1 MLPHRLIIS
10 GKNERREYLSLNHS
24 PLFKSL
30 PDRDFTQ
37 EQKLSY
43 HIFLHEKL
51 PKLLNFYFPAEFS
64 DYNNSLKIK
73 VEEIKCSEPEISEE
87 EAKNES
93 LTWNHTISFNWIV
106 VWECLKIQID
116 RKCEKQ
122 KCSTQIFN
130 LIGMDYCPNHQ
141 DKESSIK
148 TVSFWENLFSKHKI
162 TNPQEKK
169 IFSCLYRWVEESFK
183 IEKFTCKK
191 KDFSTKEL
199 NSLINQTRN
208 QLQDL
213 KVHKS
218 EKSFE
223 NITWHLT
230 SKIKALEENKYQ
242 EWEIRENKRSKKEK
256 ELKIFLEILEQEEN
270 ELLVSF
276 YCEQGKRLD
285 FCHLPKI
292 NSQGTFIINGHE
304 KVVVLQSV
312 RAPTI
317 YHFATEK
324 QNAFYSE
331 IIPFKGP
338 WISISYSTKKARN
351 IELKF
356 LNSKT
361 SINLLDILKTFAVNQ
376 ELLEQLFSPEDLNLE
391 DYQKVESLETG
402 DSLPQ
407 FLFTKKNS
415 YFDIGKL
422 GRRKFSQKTD
432 IFQYLH
438 GQILAEDLRDK
449 SGKLIL
455 KKNTILEGEKF
466 QILQQN
472 FKNKKLGSF
481 TIPHSKHKLY
491 IVKIQSPKNK
501 KTSLSLI
508 NKEEISLEES
518 TYFDLADLICAVS
531 SHINLYYGLGKIE
544 KEEEKDKLE
553 NQIVRR
559 VGDLVHNIF
568 DNKLGSFLQDI
579 DNQYLSNISQLKK
592 ADLTKIPG
600 LTKSP
605 KTNLNDFDKSIN
617 LFFNR
622 STLVQL
628 QNQNNPLARVSYSK
642 KLSVLG
648 RGGFKSTNTTLE
660 ARNINSSYCG
670 RYDLVET
677 PEGQRVGLVHNLT
690 ISAEINNEGQI
701 ATSYYLVE
709 QGTITNKLVYLTSEE
724 EWNQYI
730 THPNIKINEKNE
742 IIEPVVPVIYQGD
755 LLLMPK
761 EKVNY
766 IYSSF
771 HHLNSLTTAAIPFF
785 SHNDATR
792 ILMAANM
799 QRQALPLLVNQE
811 PLVASGIEASLLK
824 NSPLS
829 INAEEKGQVKYVD
842 SQKIIVKETNS
853 KEKVYKL
860 KQLVASNKNTL
871 DLSLPLVKKGD
882 KVEKGQIIACDK
894 CFKNGELALGHNLRV
909 AYLCLEGHNYEDAII
924 VNGNLIKKDILTSF
938 FVKKHTIIR
947 HNTKHGPEVFTSS
960 FPHSEKKQFPHLG
973 KDGIVKIG
981 SKVKG
986 DDILVG
992 KLTPDPRPRQET
1004 EEELLLMSILGE
1016 KAQKFV
1022 NSSLRLPHGEE
1033 GTVYDVKRKELKKKN
1048 ELEMIEIYIIKERKI
1063 ESGDKLTT
1071 RFGSKGVV
1079 GKVVPETDMPFDEE
1093 GKTFD
1098 IILNPLGIPTRM
1110 NIGQLLETILSS
1122 VAHKLNTKFLF
1133 RPFNNLSL
1141 ETIKKI
1147 ISEAKIKN
1155 FGFQKLFDGKTGLP
1169 FQQPIF
1175 CGFVYA
1181 FALNHKVTDKIH
1193 ARGAGPEFPYSLIY
1207 QQPLKGRAQNGGQR
1221 VGEMEGW
1228 CLEAHGAPYNLM
1240 EMMGPKSDD
1249 IHKRRLIQ
1257 NELLF
1262 GDRQTDL
1269 RSSQNESFNLLI
1281 QYLRGIGFN
1290 LIATDNHDREIDFY
1304 KYFGKN

>member
-1 MLPHRLIIS
+1 MLPYRLITS

-43 HIFLHEKL
+43 HNFLHKKL

-64 DYNNSLKIK
+64 DYNNSVKIK
-73 VEEIKCSEPEISEE
+73 VEEIKCHEPEISEE

-93 LTWNHTISFNWIV
+93 LTWNHTISFNWTV
-106 VWECLKIQID
+106 TWECRKMQIGLHQ
-116 RKCEKQ
+116 E
-122 KCSTQIFN
+122 SN
-130 LIGMDYCPNHQ
+130 LSENINNW
-141 DKESSIK
+141 IK
-148 TVSFWENLFSKHKI
+148 
-162 TNPQEKK
+162 
-169 IFSCLYRWVEESFK
+169 ESFK

-199 NSLINQTRN
+199 NSLITQTRK

-213 KVHKS
+213 KDYKS

-223 NITWHLT
+223 NIIWRLT
-230 SKIKALEENKYQ
+230 SKIKALEEKKYQ
-242 EWEIRENKRSKKEK
+242 GWEIRENKRNKKEK
-256 ELKIFLEILEQEEN
+256 ELEIFLEILEQKEN

-276 YCEQGKRLD
+276 YCEQGQRLD

-324 QNAFYSE
+324 QNVFYSE

-338 WISISYSTKKARN
+338 WISISYSAKKVRN

-361 SINLLDILKTFAVNQ
+361 IINLFDILKTFAVSP
-376 ELLEQLFSPEDLNLE
+376 ELLEQLFNPEDLNLE
-391 DYQKVESLETG
+391 DYQKAESLEIG

-438 GQILAEDLRDK
+438 GQTLAEDLRDK

-466 QILQQN
+466 QTLQQN
-472 FKNKKLGSF
+472 FKNKKLQNF
-481 TIPHSKHKLY
+481 TVPHSNRSLY
-491 IVKIQSPKNK
+491 VVKIQSPKNK
-501 KTSLSLI
+501 KIILPLI
-508 NKEEISLEES
+508 STEEISPEEN
-518 TYFDLADLICAVS
+518 TYFDLTDLICAVS
-531 SHINLYYGLGKIE
+531 SHINLYHGLGKIE

-559 VGDLVHNIF
+559 VGDLVYNIF

-592 ADLTKIPG
+592 ADLMKIP
-600 LTKSP
+600 S
-605 KTNLNDFDKSIN
+605 LNDFDKFIN
-617 LFFNR
+617 YFFNR
-622 STLVQL
+622 SALVQL
-628 QNQNNPLARVSYSK
+628 QNQNNPLARASYSK

-690 ISAEINNEGQI
+690 ISAEINDEGQV

-742 IIEPVVPVIYQGD
+742 IIEPIVPVIYQGNF
-755 LLLMPK
+755 LIIPK

-842 SQKIIVKETNS
+842 SQKIIVKETNN

-871 DLSLPLVKKGD
+871 DSSLPLVKKGD
-882 KVEKGQIIACDK
+882 KVEKGQTIACDK
-894 CFKNGELALGHNLRV
+894 CFENRELALGYNLRV
-909 AYLCLEGHNYEDAII
+909 AYLCLEGYNYEDAII
-924 VNGNLIKKDILTSF
+924 VNRNLIKKDILTSF

-947 HNTKHGPEVFTSS
+947 RNTKHGPEVFTSS
-960 FPHSEKKQFPHLG
+960 LPNSEKKQFPHLG

-992 KLTPDPRPRQET
+992 RLTPDPRLRQET

-1016 KAQKFV
+1016 KTQKFV

-1033 GTVYDVKRKELKKKN
+1033 GIVYDVKRKELKKKN
-1048 ELEMIEIYIIKERKI
+1048 ELEIVEVYIIKERKI
-1063 ESGDKLTT
+1063 EPGDKLTT

-1122 VAHKLNTKFLF
+1122 AAYKLKTKFLF

-1141 ETIKKI
+1141 DAIKEI

-1155 FGFQKLFDGKTGLP
+1155 FGFQKLFDGQTGLP

-1290 LIATDNHDREIDFY
+1290 LIATDNQDREIDFY
-1304 KYFGKN
+1304 KYFSKN